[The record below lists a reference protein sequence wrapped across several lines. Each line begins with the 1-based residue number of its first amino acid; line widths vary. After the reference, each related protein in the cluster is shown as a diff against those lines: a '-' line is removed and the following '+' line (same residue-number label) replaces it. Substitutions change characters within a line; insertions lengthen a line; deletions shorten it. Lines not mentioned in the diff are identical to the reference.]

1 MAKTQVAVDPRQ
13 LVGGVVLKGAHH
25 VGRLSLFVFE
35 LLRGL
40 VEWRVWLRPAVE
52 QSVTIGYGSLFI
64 VFITA
69 SFAGA
74 VTSLQAGYQITP
86 GVPLYFS
93 AGVVVTTLISE
104 LGPVLTA
111 LILAGR
117 IGARNAAE
125 LGTMRVTEQ
134 IDALESLGRSS
145 VTHVLLPR
153 IVAVALMV
161 PVLSVFAVA
170 VSIAAGWL
178 ATKGS
183 MDMSTADFVY
193 GAQYFFK
200 PFYVW
205 YSVIKAFF
213 FGLAIGIVPC
223 YMGFNTTHG
232 AEGVGRSTTAAV
244 VSTSVLVLLLN
255 VILAQLLLEQ

>member
-35 LLRGL
+35 LIRGL
-40 VEWRVWLRPAVE
+40 VDWRIWLRPAMA

-69 SFAGA
+69 TFAGA

-86 GVPLYFS
+86 GVPLYFA

-104 LGPVLTA
+104 LGPVMTA

-134 IDALESLGRSS
+134 IDALESLGRST

-153 IVAVALMV
+153 VVAVALMV
-161 PVLSVFAVA
+161 PVLTVFAVG
-170 VSIAAGWL
+170 VSIVAGWI

-193 GAQYFFK
+193 GARYFFK
-200 PFYVW
+200 PFYMW
-205 YSVIKAFF
+205 FAVIKGFF

-244 VSTSVLVLLLN
+244 VSSSVLVLLLN
-255 VILAQLLLEQ
+255 VILAKLLLE